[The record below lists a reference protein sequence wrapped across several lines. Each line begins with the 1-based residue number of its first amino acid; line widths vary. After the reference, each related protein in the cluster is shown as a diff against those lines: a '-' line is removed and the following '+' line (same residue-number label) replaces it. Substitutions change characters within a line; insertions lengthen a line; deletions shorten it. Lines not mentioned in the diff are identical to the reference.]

1 MLAPTSPHAE
11 LQEDLEP
18 ELLRGVPLQVA
29 LAGWARHWASA
40 SSGRFGSE
48 AICYQL
54 SVPCENFGYFLSH
67 DWETSRFQK
76 LLCLLIVFNSRAA
89 LIASFTVSACVGLL
103 EVLIGLPMNLWT
115 PGLGFLAYF
124 LVLAFWQRLRKV
136 FREAQIVFLDKLC
149 IAQHDA
155 VKKEKGILGLAGFLH
170 RSDRLLVLW
179 SPRYFSRLWCAYE
192 IATFMKDRNRA
203 KSILVMPVKTASLF
217 FLYSASWHLLT
228 YCYYIVDD
236 AADGRSSLQQ
246 TILVGP
252 VFVAICAVVMPS
264 VYALGMGMM
273 KDVEELPAQLRS
285 FDVRKVACSCC
296 AFEDHLHP
304 ETGRKVPCDR
314 KLVLRMLRKW
324 YSCSTEDEGYLE
336 QFNYL
341 VRTELAPRILRH
353 VGSDTVP
360 FSYSLYMVAAP
371 NVPFLAYYIPRW
383 FDQAPRGLGFWQ
395 LFVWI
400 LRHAMGWMILSLVA
414 LFSVRVSMYLWKVGY
429 YLSKKKCRLL
439 VSVALVPVMLIV
451 GICAWL
457 PFQLAYA
464 TTEEDDILPVI
475 PFGLLVVAV
484 LYLYRPANASLAMET
499 PEDAPVEATDAES
512 QSSASQSSTF
522 SI

>member
-11 LQEDLEP
+11 LQEDVEP

-40 SSGRFGSE
+40 STGRFGSE

-54 SVPCENFGYFLSH
+54 SVPCESFGYFLSH

-89 LIASFTVSACVGLL
+89 LIASFTTSACVGLL

-115 PGLGFLAYF
+115 PGLGFAAYF
-124 LVLAFWQRLRKV
+124 LVLGFWQRLRKV

-179 SPRYFSRLWCAYE
+179 SPRYFTRLWCAYE
-192 IATFMKDRNRA
+192 IATFMKDHKRA

-236 AADGRSSLQQ
+236 AADGRSILQQ

-252 VFVAICAVVMPS
+252 VFIAICAVVMPS
-264 VYALGMGMM
+264 VYALGIGMM

-285 FDVRKVACSCC
+285 FDVRKVVPSKTTFILRRVEGFHVIESWCSACCGS
-296 AFEDHLHP
+296 
-304 ETGRKVPCDR
+304 G
-314 KLVLRMLRKW
+314 

-336 QFNYL
+336 QFNCL
-341 VRTELAPRILRH
+341 VRTELAPWILRH

-360 FSYSLYMVAAP
+360 FSYSFYMVAAP

-383 FDQAPRGLGFWQ
+383 FDQAPRGVGFWR

-400 LRHAMGWMILSLVA
+400 LRHVMGWMILCLVA

-429 YLSKKKCRLL
+429 HLSKKKCRLL
-439 VSVALVPVMLIV
+439 VSVALVPVMLIL
-451 GICAWL
+451 GTCAWL

-464 TTEEDDILPVI
+464 TTEEYDILPVI
-475 PFGLLVVAV
+475 PFGLLVLAV

-499 PEDAPVEATDAES
+499 PEDATVEATDAES
-512 QSSASQSSTF
+512 QSSASQSSIF